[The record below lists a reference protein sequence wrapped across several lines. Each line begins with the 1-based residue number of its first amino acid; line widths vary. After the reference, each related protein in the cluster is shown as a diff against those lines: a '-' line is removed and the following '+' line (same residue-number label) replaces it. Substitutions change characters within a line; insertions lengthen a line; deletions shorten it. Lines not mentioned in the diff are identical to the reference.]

1 VYNGSSIDLGLE
13 ADVMETQ
20 RRTPGV
26 VTMVAICVVSL
37 FYLGCG
43 PLSGPIPTPI
53 RTVPV
58 SSEKAQDLVSKL
70 GQDLILD
77 AEGNYVL
84 TITEEDLTS
93 WVAVSM
99 GETIKDP
106 QIILSDGKI
115 HLYGTITTP
124 VRTTM
129 TAVLLMEAE
138 AGQTQTTVESI
149 TFGGF
154 SIPETFAETL
164 VRQIDDLVTPG
175 HSQGEVEITEVEI
188 AEGEL
193 TLRGRVVS

>member
-1 VYNGSSIDLGLE
+1 MQ
-13 ADVMETQ
+13 AQ

-43 PLSGPIPTPI
+43 LLSGPIPTPI

-84 TITEEDLTS
+84 TITEEELTS
-93 WVAVSM
+93 WVALNM

-106 QIILSDGKI
+106 QIILSEGKI
-115 HLYGTITTP
+115 HLSGTITTP
-124 VRTTM
+124 VKTTM
-129 TAVLLMEAE
+129 TAILLVEAE
-138 AGQTQTTVESI
+138 AGQAQTTVESI
-149 TFGGF
+149 SFGGLP
-154 SIPETFAETL
+154 IPGAFAETL
-164 VRQIDDLVTPG
+164 VRQIDDLVTPR

-193 TLRGRVVS
+193 TLRGKVAS